1 MPILRLHVRPE
12 DWERTEW
19 RERFEADLQRTGWH
33 IQSLEP
39 PSSERAEYVYVLVL
53 ER

>member
-19 RERFEADLQRTGWH
+19 RERFEADLQRTGWR

-39 PSSERAEYVYVLVL
+39 PSSERAKYAYVLVL